1 MRLLLLL
8 VSSRLLCLCLAW
20 TLTPRPQHERILV
33 STLALSSTSTEN
45 VVATTPLVSIIA
57 RQDAIL
63 DGPEYQTLLASLG
76 RPLSKNDAACWT
88 VVVGETSDKTRVV
101 GVLTSSSSC
110 SIYTDTMA
118 KLPTSGN
125 GGRTPSPSPTQAIS
139 TFLHALTHVHACLP
153 SQDLSLHKK
162 QNWHVLIVG
171 GGDLAQAA
179 SKALHD
185 GLGHQTTIVTTR
197 KELSNAIQPA
207 VGELEL
213 GFAQV
218 IGNFDVLLDTVGDE
232 FCDQKSSVIRL
243 LQERHGCGRYL
254 STRTRGQ
261 EIVSDE
267 GVLFGPNKAKEYSRR
282 MLELTDI
289 PQFLPPKGLGDTVE
303 TLLEKGIFF
312 QYPDGNPKQTY
323 IRGWDLKLYWEAT
336 TWPRDSAGG
345 ANIRFG
351 FPVPDDLDGVEER
364 FMISEPPA
372 RQSPVLVEDSSAAEE
387 AEQEARSFL
396 VDVVGVSGLQSQIID
411 RELDCLL
418 FLSAPYCRTCRFINP
433 QYLRMARM
441 GQGSGVTFA
450 KANATGNLGK
460 DLGRAL
466 DVDSVPTFLLF
477 RKGRR
482 FGKPLSISRLPSK
495 KLQLA
500 VELLR
505 EGAPWDEAKIRDCE
519 KKGET

>member
-1 MRLLLLL
+1 MRLLPVVLLT
-8 VSSRLLCLCLAW
+8 SRLFCLGLAW
-20 TLTPRPQHERILV
+20 TLTPRPQHGRALQLKLD
-33 STLALSSTSTEN
+33 LASTSTEN
-45 VVATTPLVSIIA
+45 FVAMTPLTSIIA
-57 RQDAIL
+57 RQDALL

-76 RPLSKNDAACWT
+76 RPLSKNDAGLWT
-88 VVVGETSDKTRVV
+88 VVVGETSDNTRVV
-101 GVLTSSSSC
+101 GVLTSSSSN
-110 SIYTDTMA
+110 SIYTDTLA
-118 KLPTSGN
+118 RLPTKG
-125 GGRTPSPSPTQAIS
+125 TPTTHAIS
-139 TFLHALTHVHACLP
+139 TFLHALTHIHACLP
-153 SQDLSLHKK
+153 SQEVSLHKK

-171 GGDLAQAA
+171 GGDLAQTA
-179 SKALHD
+179 SRALQEGFDHK
-185 GLGHQTTIVTTR
+185 TTIVTTR
-197 KELSNAIQPA
+197 KDLSNAIQPA

-243 LQERHGCGRYL
+243 LQERHGCGRYI

-267 GVLFGPNKAKEYSRR
+267 GIIFGPNKANEYMRR
-282 MLELTDI
+282 MLERTDI
-289 PQFLPPKGLGDTVE
+289 PHFVPPKGLGATVE
-303 TLLEKGIFF
+303 TLLEKGICF
-312 QYPDGNPKQTY
+312 QYPDGNPKQRY
-323 IRGWDLKLYWEAT
+323 IRGWDLKVYWEAT

-351 FPVPDDLDGVEER
+351 FPVPDDLDGIEER
-364 FMISEPPA
+364 FMINEPPA
-372 RQSPVLVEDSSAAEE
+372 RQAPVLVQDSDATEE
-387 AEQEARSFL
+387 AEREARSFL

-411 RELDCLL
+411 PELDCVL

-441 GQGSGVTFA
+441 GQGSGVLFA
-450 KANATGNLGK
+450 KANATGNVGK
-460 DLGRAL
+460 ELGRTL

-500 VELLR
+500 MDMLR
-505 EGAPWDEAKIRDCE
+505 DGSPWDEAKIRDCDR
-519 KKGET
+519 KGET